1 MVGAPAG
8 GFDLGSRPLRR
19 RLEPVVV
26 VRVAADPRIGPAQG
40 GQVDEAR
47 GLRPAVAH
55 QPLSVA
61 PAQAGDAGRR
71 ARVGEGGDHLL
82 ALAHHDDVGVE
93 LAQCRLGRGGAVRTD
108 RDAHAAAMP
117 ERVEEGARHAQ
128 LGRSATP
135 EQVCG
140 GGRDDRHVGG
150 ERRHLV
156 GGLPGGVAEER
167 VDEQRLM
174 ASAFEQRL
182 GVRELE
188 RQVRLATAEIDAAII
203 VPGGLTSATLIA
215 RPPAWERRRD
225 CRPRRGSTPPA
236 RRTGERGPRATRA
249 VGEVERSV
257 DATPV
262 GDEVALVAGPPVGMA
277 DRDLTVEQPFDAAD
291 QLQEADRVRRS
302 AAEIEG
308 VPADAADGRAR
319 ARRPRPRPRRRG
331 CRGPGRRPRRS
342 KAAGPAA
349 R

>member
-26 VRVAADPRIGPAQG
+26 VRVAADPRVGPAQG

-55 QPLSVA
+55 DALSVA

-93 LAQCRLGRGGAVRTD
+93 LAQCRLGRGGAVRAD

-156 GGLPGGVAEER
+156 GGLPGGVAEEVR
-167 VDEQRLM
+167 VDEQRLV

-188 RQVRLATAEIDAAII
+188 RQVRLAAAEIDAAII
-203 VPGGLTSATLIA
+203 VPGRVDERDPHRTASCVGAPPRLPTAARLDPSSQANRRA
-215 RPPAWERRRD
+215 RPACHES
-225 CRPRRGSTPPA
+225 G
-236 RRTGERGPRATRA
+236 GG
-249 VGEVERSV
+249 RSS
-257 DATPV
+257 
-262 GDEVALVAGPPVGMA
+262 
-277 DRDLTVEQPFDAAD
+277 AASM
-291 QLQEADRVRRS
+291 RRRS
-302 AAEIEG
+302 AT
-308 VPADAADGRAR
+308 
-319 ARRPRPRPRRRG
+319 
-331 CRGPGRRPRRS
+331 
-342 KAAGPAA
+342 K
-349 R
+349 